1 MTISLIIAITILF
14 VILLTITI
22 VKIDKFTTYN
32 ININLISPTEACK
45 ILSGN
50 TQYFAQMSEI
60 DWKARHTTMNEYT
73 NLIKEAVTIPPWY
86 KLSMIHDNVTRDIK
100 QIVNIVKTSDNF
112 KNLPWFD
119 VHKFTNMDWSIIY
132 VKGTD
137 YENGFHH
144 TLDKY
149 IVLNIDRIIP
159 IETIFHEQ
167 IHVYQ
172 RRYPELYK
180 IYVEDNS
187 FREVSE
193 ISSHPM
199 NAVNPDNPFPGKI
212 YEHHG
217 QPAQTRY
224 TNEDNPDMGETNSC
238 SHECEPYE
246 QQAYSLQKLLLNS
259 INL

>member
-1 MTISLIIAITILF
+1 MTISLIIAITISF
-14 VILLTITI
+14 VILLTITV
-22 VKIDKFTTYN
+22 VKIDKFTLN
-32 ININLISPTEACK
+32 SNINLISPTEAYE

-50 TQYFAQMSEI
+50 IQYFSQMSEI
-60 DWKARHTTMNEYT
+60 DWKARNTTMNEYT
-73 NLIKEAVTIPPWY
+73 KLIKEAVTIPQWY
-86 KLSMIHDNVTRDIK
+86 NLSMIHDNITRDIK
-100 QIVNIVKTSDNF
+100 QIVNIVKTSDTF

-144 TLDKY
+144 ALDKH

-172 RRYPELYK
+172 RKYPELYE

-187 FREVSE
+187 FREVYE

-199 NAVNPDNPFPGKI
+199 NAANPDNPTGKI
-212 YEHHG
+212 YEHDG
-217 QPAQTRY
+217 KLAQTRY
-224 TNEDNPDMGETNSC
+224 VNECNPDMDETNSC
-238 SHECEPYE
+238 SHKCEPYE
-246 QQAYSLQKLLLNS
+246 RQAYLMEEKLLLNT
-259 INL
+259 IKL